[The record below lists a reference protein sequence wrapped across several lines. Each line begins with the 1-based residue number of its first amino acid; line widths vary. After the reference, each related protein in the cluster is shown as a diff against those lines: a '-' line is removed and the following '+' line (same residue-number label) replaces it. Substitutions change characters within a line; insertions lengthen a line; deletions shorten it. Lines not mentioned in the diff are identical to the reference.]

1 MSRKALFFDI
11 DGTLFSE
18 ISKQVPQSA
27 ALALRKTR
35 QNGNL
40 VFINTGRTLC
50 QTEDIRREV
59 EADGLLCGCGTY
71 ITAGKRVLYDH
82 RISGEQAERIK
93 DSILRFGMDG
103 VLEGVEGCYFRAG
116 GPVMPVMRQ
125 IWGFLKANGSCAAVE
140 WDDPSCRIS
149 KFCVTADENSDREGF
164 FASLE
169 GIDVIDR
176 GGGFYECVPQGHSKA
191 SAIERILKQYA
202 VPRENAWVFGDS
214 MNDLSMF
221 QYSMNSV
228 LMGKHDKG
236 LEPYAT
242 FVTKTVEEDGIAYA
256 MEKLGMLRAEAV

>member
-1 MSRKALFFDI
+1 MNRKALFFDI

-18 ISKQVPQSA
+18 ITKQVPQSA
-27 ALALRKTR
+27 VLALEKTR

-50 QTEDIRREV
+50 QTEDVRRELRT
-59 EADGLLCGCGTY
+59 DGLLCGCGTY
-71 ITAGKRVLYDH
+71 ITAGGTVLYDH
-82 RISGEQAERIK
+82 RIPVKQAEQIK
-93 DSILRFGMDG
+93 NNIIQFGMDG

-116 GPVMPVMRQ
+116 GPVMPVMRR
-125 IWGFLKANGSCAAVE
+125 IWGFLKDNGACAPVE

-176 GGGFYECVPQGHSKA
+176 GGDFYECVPHGHSKA
-191 SAIERILKQYA
+191 SAIELILKQYGIR
-202 VPRENAWVFGDS
+202 RENAWVFGDS

-256 MEKLGMLRAEAV
+256 MEKLGMLRAKAV

>member
-1 MSRKALFFDI
+1 MNRKALFFDI

-27 ALALRKTR
+27 ALALRRAR

-50 QTEDIRREV
+50 QTEGIRREV
-59 EADGLLCGCGTY
+59 ETDGLLCGCGTY
-71 ITAGKRVLYDH
+71 ITAGGSVLYEH
-82 RISGEQAERIK
+82 RISGKQAEKLKEDIR
-93 DSILRFGMDG
+93 RFGMDA
-103 VLEGVEGCYFRAG
+103 VLEGVDGCYFRAG
-116 GPVMPVMRQ
+116 GPVMPEMRR
-125 IWGFLKANGSCAAVE
+125 IEAILRESGACAPTG
-140 WDDPSCRIS
+140 WDDPACRIS

-176 GGGFYECVPQGHSKA
+176 GGDFYECVPQGHSKA
-191 SAIERILKQYA
+191 SAIELILDKYGI
-202 VPRENAWVFGDS
+202 RKENAWVFGDS

-221 QYSMNSV
+221 QYAQNSV

-242 FVTKTVEEDGIAYA
+242 FVTKTVENDGIAYA
-256 MEKLGMLRAEAV
+256 MEKLGLLRAKAV